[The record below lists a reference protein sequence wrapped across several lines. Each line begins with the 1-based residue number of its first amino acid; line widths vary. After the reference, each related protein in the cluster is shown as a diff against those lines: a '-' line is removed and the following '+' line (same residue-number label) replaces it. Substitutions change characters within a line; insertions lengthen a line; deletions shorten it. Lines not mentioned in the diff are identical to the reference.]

1 MPDALS
7 ASVSCI
13 VAALVNKIYRSSKA
27 FYYNKT
33 TQVQSIEAIYT
44 NR

>member
-13 VAALVNKIYRSSKA
+13 AAALVNKIYRYSKA
-27 FYYNKT
+27 FYSNKT